1 MKKLLIGM
9 FVAVLSIAVAPVYA
23 YDAHHPSVETQK
35 SYSAKGEVVA
45 EDKDSSKVKLKHDPV
60 PELNWPA
67 MTMFFNVADKSLL
80 DAVKIGDQVEFEF
93 VKVDGGGPLITKIK
107 PVK

>member
-1 MKKLLIGM
+1 MKKLFIGM
-9 FVAVLSIAVAPVYA
+9 FVAVLSIAAAPVYA
-23 YDAHHPSVETQK
+23 NDAHHQTADNQK

-45 EDKDSSKVKLKHDPV
+45 VDSALSKVKLKHDPV
-60 PELNWPA
+60 PELKWPG

-80 DAVKIGDQVEFEF
+80 DTVKTGDQVEFEF

-107 PVK
+107 TVK